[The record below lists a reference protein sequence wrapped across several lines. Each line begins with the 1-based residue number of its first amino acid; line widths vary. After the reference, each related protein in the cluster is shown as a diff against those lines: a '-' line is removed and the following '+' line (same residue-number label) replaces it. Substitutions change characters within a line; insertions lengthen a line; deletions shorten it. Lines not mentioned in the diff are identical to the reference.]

1 MQRFCRKQ
9 PSFFAFEV
17 KEVDVLDST
26 SQPKVTFRE
35 RKSRFARL
43 FDKTPPGVV
52 CPHFYELILSNGCPF
67 DCLYCYL
74 KLTFRGDKNPVLFT
88 NPWEQVKKELE
99 KIPEGVF
106 STGELADSLA
116 IIPPLL
122 SPALKWFAEQ
132 SSRYLLLTT
141 KSTNIKPLLALE
153 PSPQIIVSFSINAE
167 EAWCLYEKKVPSPWK
182 RLETAKKLKDSG
194 WRVRIRLD
202 PVILELGIEKYERIC
217 KAIADLDPEV
227 ITVGTLRHFP
237 GLFRFEKRA
246 PRTGLKKAPDGRM
259 RYPIDERIRAYR
271 KIADWLGRIPALCKE
286 TTEVWDKLGWKLY
299 VCNCTVRTNR

>member
-1 MQRFCRKQ
+1 MLKFYRRQ
-9 PSFFAFEV
+9 PSVFGIRTE
-17 KEVDVLDST
+17 KTDSVA
-26 SQPKVTFRE
+26 SGGVSYRV
-35 RKSRFARL
+35 RKSKFVRL

-74 KLTFRGDKNPVLFT
+74 KLTFRGDKSPVLFV
-88 NPWEQVKKELE
+88 NPWVQVQRELE
-99 KIPEGVF
+99 KIPKGVF

-122 SPALKWFAEQ
+122 WPALEWFSEQ
-132 SSRYLLLTT
+132 SCRYLLLTT
-141 KSTNIKPLLALE
+141 KSTNLKPLLEME
-153 PSPQIIVSFSINAE
+153 PSNQIIVSFSVNSE
-167 EAWCLYEKKVPSPWK
+167 EAWRIFEKKTPSPWK
-182 RLETAKKLKDSG
+182 RLEAAKKLKELG

-202 PVILELGIEKYERIC
+202 PVILELGVEKYERIC
-217 KAIADLDPEV
+217 KAVAELDPEV

-259 RYPIDERIRAYR
+259 RYPLDVRLRAYE
-271 KIADWLGRIPALCKE
+271 KIAEWLGRIPALCKE
-286 TTEVWDKLGWKLY
+286 TTEVWEKLGWKFE
-299 VCNCTVRTNR
+299 VCNCTVRTIK